1 MSSLNTRTLRALLN
15 ALFGKTSTF
24 GALADVPGLYLGVSS
39 TTPTMAAA
47 NITEPSTGAYA
58 RVATSPS
65 DWDVATDADPT
76 VIVNVETVAM
86 PTATADWLAGADL
99 THFVL
104 FDASTSGNAVG
115 FGLLDAAKPVLD
127 GDTATFPPG
136 SLAIRLGSL
145 AAFE

>member
-15 ALFGKTSTF
+15 ALFGKTSVL
-24 GALADVPGLYLGVSS
+24 GALADAPDLYLGLSS
-39 TTPTMAAA
+39 TTPTMAGA

-58 RVATSPS
+58 SVATDPA
-65 DWDVATDADPT
+65 DWGAATDADPT
-76 VIVNVETVAM
+76 VIVNAETVTL
-86 PTATADWLAGADL
+86 PTATADWLAAADL

-115 FGLLDAAKPVLD
+115 FGLLDTAKPVLD

-136 SLAIRLGSL
+136 SLVIRLGSL